1 MKGIKIA
8 VVVLGVMLIVLALA
22 GVVWAIGAG
31 GGTAATNNLCD
42 KNDYPIDY
50 LSGNDAAYAYGCI
63 DATHAATC
71 EKSTGKVAN
80 SGFEINPN
88 HALFSICE
96 MESLDISGSCPVD
109 YTEDIGDKWRYKCL
123 GNNLASSCR
132 KSDGQIERVSFTIP
146 SGNPLQG
153 KCTLGTAPV
162 ATSVTPTAPT
172 APSATGAPAI
182 ITPSANVPFAC
193 KSAYVCKEIDEVWQ
207 SLSSSA
213 LLGISVEKQG
223 KYWEPQLK
231 VWKPFVVAGG
241 GAGGGISTVYS
252 QKIAN
257 VALQEY
263 AKWDYGKLKETEP
276 KGKQL
281 VEEVYFKQ
289 GTGGSGSVSSHWS
302 AAFVSYVM
310 KQAGVSD
317 FPFSAAHTTYFRK
330 IKEGG
335 SALCHTYPPSDFSGL
350 ALGDVLCY
358 CRDDGCPINYNSFP
372 TGYAASHCD
381 ILAEKSG
388 SSLGFIGGNVD
399 QTVKK
404 RTRTLS
410 EIQSDGKYFGFIR
423 CGAEAGA
430 GSGAAQSVKLTAPQK
445 EWVKKYAQ
453 QEGVEPQLA
462 LAIINAESTGDSNA
476 ISSTGCSGLMQV
488 CASSASPT
496 IIKVQCGQDDSL
508 GPQQCDLNTCQTQS
522 SGWIWCKTCTQA
534 GGSNCAPDDRFDAEK
549 NIRSG
554 IIGFKKKQNA
564 VTGCKAGA
572 DLVKCQVAA
581 YNAGQAIVNGA
592 IKKTGKTAPT
602 WEEVYAQ
609 YDIQLFRD
617 NGYGSSFSDDELR
630 SKIDHTPGY
639 VNKIYNAYAGGI
651 E

>member
-1 MKGIKIA
+1 MNTRNVVKTGNTMKNKNFA
-8 VVVLGVMLIVLALA
+8 KWMLWLCLCMLLISFVSGLQQS
-22 GVVWAIGAG
+22 
-31 GGTAATNNLCD
+31 GGTAATTNPSNLCA
-42 KNDYPIDY
+42 KNSYPIDY
-50 LSGNDAAYAYGCI
+50 LGGNDAVYAYGCI
-63 DATHAATC
+63 DATHATAC
-71 EKSTGKVAN
+71 EKSSGKITHTSFEVP
-80 SGFEINPN
+80 SG
-88 HALFSICE
+88 HVLASIC
-96 MESLDISGSCPVD
+96 SAYPPQSV
-109 YTEDIGDKWRYKCL
+109 YT
-123 GNNLASSCR
+123 
-132 KSDGQIERVSFTIP
+132 
-146 SGNPLQG
+146 
-153 KCTLGTAPV
+153 
-162 ATSVTPTAPT
+162 ATSGTSTSGTTPTTTSPT
-172 APSATGAPAI
+172 SST
-182 ITPSANVPFAC
+182 TPFAC
-193 KSAYVCKEIDEVWQ
+193 LSPYQCQEIDEVWQ
-207 SLSSSA
+207 VISGSA
-213 LLGISVEKQG
+213 LLGISAEKQG

-231 VWKPFVVAGG
+231 VWKPFVVTTAG
-241 GAGGGISTVYS
+241 GGGISTVSS
-252 QKIAN
+252 QKIVE

-263 AKWDYGKLKETEP
+263 AKWDYGKLKETEQ
-276 KGKQL
+276 KGKQI

-289 GTGGSGSVSSHWS
+289 GTGVSEPASSAWS

-317 FPFSAAHTTYFRK
+317 FPFSVAHTSYFRK

-350 ALGDVLCY
+350 ALGDVLCN
-358 CRDDGCPINYNSFP
+358 CRDDGCPISYNNFP
-372 TGYAASHCD
+372 AGTAKSHCD
-381 ILAEKSG
+381 VLVEKSG

-423 CGAEAGA
+423 CGAEVGAAGGA
-430 GSGAAQSVKLTAPQK
+430 SGGAAQSVKLTSQQK
-445 EWVKKYAQ
+445 EWVKTYATT
-453 QEGVEPQLA
+453 EGVEPQLA

-522 SGWIWCKTCTQA
+522 SGWIWCKTCTKT

-554 IIGFKKKQNA
+554 VIGFKKKQNS

-592 IKKTGKTAPT
+592 INKIGGTPT
-602 WEEVYAQ
+602 WEQVYAQ

-617 NGYGSSFSDDELR
+617 NNYGSSFSDGEIQ

-639 VNKIYNAYAGGI
+639 VNKIYNAYAGGN
-651 E
+651 